1 MNFKVRHVYLEDLPK
16 IVKIYKISMLEG
28 SKFKTSNL
36 KSYDFYSTFGIPV
49 LLLVFDDKISG
60 FASLTLDI
68 LKNRTTSNF
77 YDKNFDNDEMKR
89 KLNEAMQKI
98 IPNRFKDDPENLRL
112 KTTSNQWKFWLND
125 LEKQ

>member
-1 MNFKVRHVYLEDLPK
+1 MNFKVRHVYLEDLPE
-16 IVKIYKISMLEG
+16 IVKIYKISMFEG

-49 LLLVFDDKISG
+49 LLLVFDNKISG

-68 LKNRTTSNF
+68 LNNRTTSYF
-77 YDKNFDNDEMKR
+77 YDKNFDNEEIKR